1 MENTR
6 TVTKPGFGSWQQC
19 RLMNAWVDKLT
30 IPEIIERLDEGMLF
44 TLNPDHLYHLQ
55 RNPDF
60 AAAYADAVMVSSDSK
75 YVYWA
80 LGAIGR
86 PIKCKTSGSDIVP
99 AYYKHHANNPDVKI
113 FFLGAKPGIAQM
125 ALERVNRIVGRD
137 IVVGAHGPSFNFVK
151 DDKESAE
158 VIEMINASGATCL
171 IVGLGAPKQEVW
183 MHKNRHLMPGV
194 KVYMGVGAVID
205 YEAEAVKRAPGWM
218 NRNGLE
224 WVYRITTEPR
234 RYWRRYART
243 LEFFWLVAF
252 DKLGFYRV
260 PKFLSPV
267 TAGRKPDQPAVVASA
282 PGQPAASHS

>member
-1 MENTR
+1 MEKTR
-6 TVTKPGFGSWQQC
+6 TTSRPGFGSWTQS
-19 RLMNAWVDKLT
+19 RLLNAWVDALT

-60 AAAYADAVMVSSDSK
+60 AAAYADAAMVSSDSK

-80 LGAIGR
+80 LGLIGR
-86 PIKCKTSGSDIVP
+86 KIKCKTSGSDIVP
-99 AYYKHHANNPDVKI
+99 AYYRHHAGNPDVRI
-113 FFLGAKPGIAQM
+113 FFLGARPGVAQK
-125 ALERVNRIVGRD
+125 ALERVNAIVGRD

-151 DDKESAE
+151 DEAE
-158 VIEMINASGATCL
+158 TAQVIDLINASGATCL

-183 MHKNRHLMPGV
+183 IHRHRHLMPGV

-205 YEAEAVKRAPGWM
+205 YEADAVKRAPGWM

-243 LEFFWLVAF
+243 LEFFWLVLF
-252 DKLGFYRV
+252 DWMGLYR
-260 PKFLSPV
+260 PPDFPSPATV
-267 TAGRKPDQPAVVASA
+267 DGRGRASTARRPAHEQA
-282 PGQPAASHS
+282 

>member
-1 MENTR
+1 MEKTR
-6 TVTKPGFGSWQQC
+6 TISRPGFGSWKQS
-19 RLMNAWVDKLT
+19 RLLNAWVDALT

-60 AAAYADAVMVSSDSK
+60 AAAYADAVMVSADSK

-86 PIKCKTSGSDIVP
+86 AIKCKTSGSDIVP
-99 AYYKHHANNPDVKI
+99 AYYTHHANNPDVRI
-113 FFLGAKPGIAQM
+113 FFLGAKPGIAQQ
-125 ALERVNRIVGRD
+125 ARERVNRIVGRE
-137 IVVGAHGPSFNFVK
+137 IVVGAHGPSFNFVN
-151 DDKESAE
+151 DEREGAE
-158 VIEMINASGATCL
+158 VIDMINASGATCL

-183 MHKNRHLMPGV
+183 MHRHRHLMPGV

-243 LEFFWLVAF
+243 LEFFWLVLF
-252 DKLGFYRV
+252 DRLGLYRAPKFPSPATIERRV
-260 PKFLSPV
+260 P
-267 TAGRKPDQPAVVASA
+267 AQAAAMPAREQA
-282 PGQPAASHS
+282 

>member
-1 MENTR
+1 MEKTR
-6 TVTKPGFGSWQQC
+6 TVSKPGFGSWKQS
-19 RLMNAWVDKLT
+19 RLLNAWVDALT

-86 PIKCKTSGSDIVP
+86 AIKCKTSGSDIVP

-137 IVVGAHGPSFNFVK
+137 IVVGAHGPSFNFVN
-151 DDKESAE
+151 DAAESAQ
-158 VIEMINASGATCL
+158 VIKMINASGATCL

-183 MHKNRHLMPGV
+183 MHRNRHLMPGV

-205 YEAEAVKRAPGWM
+205 YEADAVKRAPGWM

-252 DKLGFYRV
+252 DKFGLYRA
-260 PKFLSPV
+260 PRFLSPISAERK
-267 TAGRKPDQPAVVASA
+267 AGQPAVVAT
-282 PGQPAASHS
+282 PAAAGHS

>member
-6 TVTKPGFGSWQQC
+6 TTSRPGFGSWKQS
-19 RLMNAWVDKLT
+19 RLLNAWVDALT

-80 LGAIGR
+80 LGLIGR
-86 PIKCKTSGSDIVP
+86 GIKCKTSGSDIVP
-99 AYYKHHANNPDVKI
+99 AYYRHHANNPDVRI
-113 FFLGAKPGIAQM
+113 FFLGAKPGIAQQ
-125 ALERVNRIVGRD
+125 ALERVNGIVGRD
-137 IVVGAHGPSFNFVK
+137 IVVGAHGPSFNFVN
-151 DDKESAE
+151 DAAESAA
-158 VIEMINASGATCL
+158 VIDMINASGATCL

-183 MHKNRHLMPGV
+183 IHRHRHLMPGV

-205 YEAEAVKRAPGWM
+205 YEADAVKRAPGWM

-224 WVYRITTEPR
+224 WVYRMVTEPR

-243 LEFFWLVAF
+243 LEFFWLVLFDRLGLYRPPAF
-252 DKLGFYRV
+252 
-260 PKFLSPV
+260 PSPATIDR
-267 TAGRKPDQPAVVASA
+267 TAPAR
-282 PGQPAASHS
+282 PIAA

>member
-1 MENTR
+1 MEKTR
-6 TVTKPGFGSWQQC
+6 TVSRPGFGSWQQS
-19 RLMNAWVDKLT
+19 RLLNAWVDKLT

-60 AAAYADAVMVSSDSK
+60 AAAYADAVMVSADSK

-86 PIKCKTSGSDIVP
+86 AIKCKTSGSDIVP

-113 FFLGAKPGIAQM
+113 FFLGAKPGIAKQ
-125 ALERVNRIVGRD
+125 AQERVNRIVGRE
-137 IVVGAHGPSFNFVK
+137 IVVGGHGPSFNFVK
-151 DDKESAE
+151 DAKESAE

-224 WVYRITTEPR
+224 WVYRITTEPK

-252 DKLGFYRV
+252 DKLGLYRL
-260 PKFLSPV
+260 PKFLSPA
-267 TAGRKPDQPAVVASA
+267 TAGRKPDQPAVVPTSSV
-282 PGQPAASHS
+282 QAAGHS

>member
-1 MENTR
+1 MERTR
-6 TVTKPGFGSWQQC
+6 TVSRPGFGSWKQS
-19 RLMNAWVDKLT
+19 RLLNAWVDALT

-75 YVYWA
+75 YVFWA

-99 AYYKHHANNPDVKI
+99 AYYKHHAGNPAVKI
-113 FFLGAKPGIAQM
+113 FFLGAKPGVAQM
-125 ALERVNRIVGRD
+125 ALERVNGIVGRD
-137 IVVGAHGPSFNFVK
+137 IVVGAHGPSFNFVN
-151 DDKESAE
+151 DAAESAA

-183 MHKNRHLMPGV
+183 MHRNRHLLPGV

-224 WVYRITTEPR
+224 WVYRITTEPK

-252 DKLGFYRV
+252 DRLGLYRA
-260 PKFLSPV
+260 PKFLSPA
-267 TAGRKPDQPAVVASA
+267 TDPRKASETNAPLASA
-282 PGQPAASHS
+282 HSSLQGQ

>member
-1 MENTR
+1 MEKTR
-6 TVTKPGFGSWQQC
+6 TVSRPGFGSWGQS
-19 RLMNAWVDKLT
+19 RLLNAWVDNLT
-30 IPEIIERLDEGMLF
+30 IPEIVERLDEGMLF

-80 LGAIGR
+80 LGLLGR
-86 PIKCKTSGSDIVP
+86 GIQCKTSGSDIVP
-99 AYYKHHANNPDVKI
+99 AYYRHHADNPDVRI

-125 ALERVNRIVGRD
+125 ALERVNGIVGRE
-137 IVVGAHGPSFNFVK
+137 IVVGAHGPSFQFVN
-151 DDKESAE
+151 DAAE
-158 VIEMINASGATCL
+158 TDAVVEMINASGATCL

-183 MHKNRHLMPGV
+183 MHRNRHRLPNV

-205 YEAEAVKRAPGWM
+205 YEADAVKRAPGWM

-224 WVYRITTEPR
+224 WVYRMVTEPR

-243 LEFFWLVAF
+243 LEFFWLAAF
-252 DKLGFYRV
+252 DGLGVYRA
-260 PKFLSPV
+260 PKFLSPATAAPTQAV
-267 TAGRKPDQPAVVASA
+267 AGRSSAS
-282 PGQPAASHS
+282 

>member
-1 MENTR
+1 MMQKTR
-6 TVTKPGFGSWQQC
+6 TTARPGFGEWKQS
-19 RLMNAWVDKLT
+19 RLLNAWVDSLT
-30 IPEIIERLDEGMLF
+30 IPEIIDRLDEGMLF

-86 PIKCKTSGSDIVP
+86 GIKCKTSGSDIVP
-99 AYYKHHANNPDVKI
+99 AYYRHHANNPDVRI
-113 FFLGAKPGIAQM
+113 FFLGAKPGIAQQ
-125 ALERVNRIVGRD
+125 ALERVNGIVGRD
-137 IVVGAHGPSFNFVK
+137 IVVGAHGPSFNFVT
-151 DDKESAE
+151 DAAESAA
-158 VIEMINASGATCL
+158 VIDMINASGATCL

-183 MHKNRHLMPGV
+183 MHKHRHLMPGV

-205 YEAEAVKRAPGWM
+205 YEADAVKRAPGWM

-224 WVYRITTEPR
+224 WVYRMVTEPK

-252 DKLGFYRV
+252 DKLGLYR
-260 PKFLSPV
+260 PPAFPSPA
-267 TAGRKPDQPAVVASA
+267 TIA
-282 PGQPAASHS
+282 PGTPPRPVADARA

>member
-6 TVTKPGFGSWQQC
+6 VTSRPGFGSWKQS
-19 RLMNAWVDKLT
+19 RLLNAWVDALT
-30 IPEIIERLDEGMLF
+30 IPEIIARLDEGMLF

-60 AAAYADAVMVSSDSK
+60 AAAYADAALVSSDSK

-80 LGAIGR
+80 LGAVGR
-86 PIKCKTSGSDIVP
+86 GIPCKTSGSDIVP
-99 AYYKHHANNPDVKI
+99 AYYKHHANNPDVRI
-113 FFLGAKPGIAQM
+113 FFLGAKPGIAQQ

-137 IVVGAHGPSFNFVK
+137 IVVGAHGPSFNFVN
-151 DDKESAE
+151 DAAESAA
-158 VIEMINASGATCL
+158 VIDMINASRATCL

-183 MHKNRHLMPGV
+183 MHRNRHLMPGV

-205 YEAEAVKRAPGWM
+205 YEADAVKRAPGWM

-224 WVYRITTEPR
+224 WVYRMVTEPR

-243 LEFFWLVAF
+243 LEFFWLVLFDRLGLYRPPAF
-252 DKLGFYRV
+252 
-260 PKFLSPV
+260 PSPA
-267 TAGRKPDQPAVVASA
+267 TIDRSA
-282 PGQPAASHS
+282 PAQPIAA